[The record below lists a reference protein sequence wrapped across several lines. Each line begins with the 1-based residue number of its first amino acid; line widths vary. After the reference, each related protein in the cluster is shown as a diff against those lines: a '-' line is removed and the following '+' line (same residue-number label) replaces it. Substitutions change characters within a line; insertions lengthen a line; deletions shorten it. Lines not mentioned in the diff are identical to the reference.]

1 MIMKK
6 TVAIVLCALLMALGA
21 MALAEAPFGDL
32 FDSLPGIVEKRARD
46 AAEACRTTLDY
57 ENIELCPPVVNDSQ
71 MSAICDGA
79 IGKIMGSDASVIGP
93 LTMGGEDFAR
103 CMRVV
108 PGTMVL
114 LGIRNEEKG
123 CVHAQHSD
131 HYCIDEDVLLNGAM
145 IYAQTAVDFN
155 SK

>member
-1 MIMKK
+1 MSENFIERLLAFMADAGINDNQM
-6 TVAIVLCALLMALGA
+6 TVAAGLSV
-21 MALAEAPFGDL
+21 
-32 FDSLPGIVEKRARD
+32 
-46 AAEACRTTLDY
+46 
-57 ENIELCPPVVNDSQ
+57 
-71 MSAICDGA
+71 GA